1 MRRVLIA
8 LTVMGSVLAGCG
20 DGNDSEGTAGTT
32 TSTSLATT
40 SSSVASTTTAQP
52 VPVKCQSVGFTPN
65 SEDGAFDVMATGLS
79 CADAE
84 AFVRNAG
91 ARTSSGGPP
100 SVNVDGFRCVLTRK
114 EQDPLPQ
121 AFYECTNGSRKVTF
135 VRG

>member
-20 DGNDSEGTAGTT
+20 DG
-32 TSTSLATT
+32 
-40 SSSVASTTTAQP
+40 TTAQP
-52 VPVKCQSVGFTPN
+52 LPVKCQSVGFTPN

-100 SVNVDGFRCVLTRK
+100 SVTVDGYRCVLTRS
-114 EQDPLPQ
+114 ERDPLPQ